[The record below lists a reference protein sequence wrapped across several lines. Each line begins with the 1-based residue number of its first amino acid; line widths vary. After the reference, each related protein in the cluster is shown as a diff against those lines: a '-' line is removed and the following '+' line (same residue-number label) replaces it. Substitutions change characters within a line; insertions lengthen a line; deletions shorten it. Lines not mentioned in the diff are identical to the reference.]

1 MNLCSQASSPAQ
13 LQWRQQRT
21 EFIVSFFYFDERETP
36 VWYDKFKFL
45 LEIMFYEGFLLPLS
59 ILSDSKR
66 LSRDVY
72 VCLQVEGDQI
82 MYREEKSIGNCFL
95 VVDLKGES
103 FLSILLR

>member
-1 MNLCSQASSPAQ
+1 
-13 LQWRQQRT
+13 
-21 EFIVSFFYFDERETP
+21 
-36 VWYDKFKFL
+36 
-45 LEIMFYEGFLLPLS
+45 MFYEGFLLPLS